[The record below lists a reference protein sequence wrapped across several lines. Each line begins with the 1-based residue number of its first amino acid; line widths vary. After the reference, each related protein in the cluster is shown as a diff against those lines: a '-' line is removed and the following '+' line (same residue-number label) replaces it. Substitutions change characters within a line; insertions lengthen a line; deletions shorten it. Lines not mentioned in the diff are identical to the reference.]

1 MTEVVR
7 PSWNIL
13 ESLVE
18 NAESKLFI
26 CSPWIATHGVE
37 RIKSYLSSK
46 DLKSGFREI
55 EFWCRLADCNTDSA
69 ALLSFANQCN
79 EKGISTVF
87 KDSAALHA
95 KIYLADQRQVLLTS
109 ANLSFQGFEQ
119 NLELGLLTDDSL
131 VIRQTL
137 EILEAMSCSMQL
149 VTIEQLTYFVQRQR
163 PQVLANQPVT
173 SGNEDV
179 VPIWLQQPKRKDT
192 YDPLPLPS
200 LAELISRHEPLVGG
214 YDLLEYREH
223 LLAQLDLSAP
233 HIEGLN
239 PDFYVGKRVRVWFL
253 SPNDLEIG
261 IVFHHGNPVQS
272 VTGIFEGPQAELF
285 AAESYSS
292 PNGTSVSVSDQ
303 SKPASNNRN

>member
-13 ESLVE
+13 ESLVA

-26 CSPWIATHGVE
+26 CSPWIATHGVG

-79 EKGISTVF
+79 ENGISTVL

-109 ANLSFQGFEQ
+109 ANLSFQRFEQ
-119 NLELGLLTDDSL
+119 NLELGLLTDDAL

-137 EILEAMSCSMQL
+137 EMLDAMSRSMQL
-149 VTIEQLTYFVQRQR
+149 VTIEQLTY
-163 PQVLANQPVT
+163 L
-173 SGNEDV
+173 
-179 VPIWLQQPKRKDT
+179 
-192 YDPLPLPS
+192 
-200 LAELISRHEPLVGG
+200 
-214 YDLLEYREH
+214 
-223 LLAQLDLSAP
+223 
-233 HIEGLN
+233 
-239 PDFYVGKRVRVWFL
+239 
-253 SPNDLEIG
+253 
-261 IVFHHGNPVQS
+261 
-272 VTGIFEGPQAELF
+272 
-285 AAESYSS
+285 
-292 PNGTSVSVSDQ
+292 
-303 SKPASNNRN
+303 ASNIYTYYRA